1 MAWLL
6 PSPKFLKYLKTLNIF
21 QKCNSIF
28 FRKISALFSF
38 LRNDKANVWL
48 SKKQRKDKSFDK
60 TEAKSVC
67 KDFFYVST
75 FSTLKMNPKQK
86 FSKSLTH
93 FILSDS
99 LKISRVAQCAKSQK
113 VSGLSWFSGSPWKV
127 I

>member
-38 LRNDKANVWL
+38 LSNDKANVWL
-48 SKKQRKDKSFDK
+48 SKKQQKDKSFDK

-67 KDFFYVST
+67 KDFFDVST
-75 FSTLKMNPKQK
+75 FSTLKMNPNSSQNP
-86 FSKSLTH
+86 SLTSFH
-93 FILSDS
+93 ILGIFR
-99 LKISRVAQCAKSQK
+99 LQNC
-113 VSGLSWFSGSPWKV
+113 
-127 I
+127 